1 MSTSAFYA
9 WDKRPGILISADTL
23 HLYRRVKDFFK
34 RSRGGLGNREMV
46 KKLRAEGYQIG
57 RYKTRKIM
65 AKLGL
70 KVTQR
75 VAYKVTT
82 KRKHSDTLA
91 DNLVN
96 MNFNC
101 TAPNKVWAGDVTY
114 LKADEGWMYLA
125 IVMDLYSRRILYW
138 HISKRMTTYLIA
150 QALTKAYWLRK
161 PGKGLIF
168 HSDRGSQ
175 YTSKQQRN
183 LLKRFRMRASMG
195 DVGACWDNA
204 VVERFLAA

>member
-1 MSTSAFYA
+1 VSTSAFYA

-75 VAYKVTT
+75 VACKVTK
-82 KRKHSDTLA
+82 KRKQ
-91 DNLVN
+91 
-96 MNFNC
+96 
-101 TAPNKVWAGDVTY
+101 VT
-114 LKADEGWMYLA
+114 
-125 IVMDLYSRRILYW
+125 R
-138 HISKRMTTYLIA
+138 
-150 QALTKAYWLRK
+150 
-161 PGKGLIF
+161 
-168 HSDRGSQ
+168 SQ
-175 YTSKQQRN
+175 TI
-183 LLKRFRMRASMG
+183 
-195 DVGACWDNA
+195 
-204 VVERFLAA
+204 